1 MNSKFKKLV
10 LSALFAALT
19 AAGCF
24 IIIPLPGGIPIVIQ
38 DMMAMLSGLVLGPL
52 YGTISVAVFLVLGAI
67 GLPVFSGK
75 AGLHVLTS
83 GPSCGFL
90 IGYMVGA
97 FVGGMMLSILLK
109 RDEEHSNSRQYV
121 SIFIAALAA
130 TVTVFLLGIL
140 GFMHVTG
147 KSFTESIPFIVLPFI
162 PGNTIKLVLMVFL
175 TKKLRRTVMLG

>member
-1 MNSKFKKLV
+1 MNGKFKRLV

-52 YGTISVAVFLVLGAI
+52 YGTISVAVFLILGAI

-90 IGYMVGA
+90 VGYMVGA
-97 FVGGMMLSILLK
+97 FIGGMILSILLK
-109 RDEEHSNSRQYV
+109 RDKDYSNSRQYV

-175 TKKLRRTVMLG
+175 AKKLRRTVMLG